1 MKKLMIAAAASIA
14 AVGAFAA
21 VESANVVGYKGVE
34 TEENRAPVIGAMF
47 QPISGAET
55 YDLRDC
61 QIVGDAGEYCDPG
74 TEFLRVLDPNSS
86 VNLARYTYISRE
98 WMVDNF
104 NDDTDEYI
112 NQFSWAIG
120 WWVYDPSADYQ
131 ALVEDDSDDTL
142 KVKAA
147 ITINVGM
154 AFLGSFS
161 DGHSLRLVSSGSVPL
176 ASSGVTTEGN
186 RAPMI
191 ANILPVD
198 TTLFA
203 MSISSAADDGEYC
216 DPGTEFLRV
225 LDPNSSVN
233 AARYTY
239 ISRDWMV
246 DNFNDDTDEYINQFS
261 WAIGWWAYDP
271 SADYQALIEDDKD
284 DTLQLKADVDVPAG
298 SGFLGSFSDGHS
310 LSVNFP
316 AAL

>member
-1 MKKLMIAAAASIA
+1 MKKLMIAAAASMA
-14 AVGAFAA
+14 AVGAFA
-21 VESANVVGYKGVE
+21 VESANIVGYKGVE

-47 QPISGAET
+47 QPVSGAET

-61 QIVGDAGEYCDPG
+61 QIAGDGGEYCDPG
-74 TEFLRVLDPNSS
+74 SEYLRVLDPNSS
-86 VNLARYTYISRE
+86 ANLARYTYISRE

-104 NDDTDEYI
+104 NDDSDEYI

-120 WWVYDPSADYQ
+120 WWLYVPGTDYQ
-131 ALVEDDSDDTL
+131 GLVEDDGDDTL

-147 ITINVGM
+147 ITIDVGM

-161 DGHSLRLVSSGSVPL
+161 SGHSLRLVSSGSVPL

-203 MSISSAADDGEYC
+203 MTISSADDDGEYC
-216 DPGTEFLRV
+216 DPGSEYLRV
-225 LDPNSSVN
+225 LDPNSSAN
-233 AARYTY
+233 LARYTY

-246 DNFNDDTDEYINQFS
+246 DNFNDDSDEYINQFS
-261 WAIGWWAYDP
+261 WAIGWWEYVP
-271 SADYQALIEDDKD
+271 GTDYQGLIEDDQD
-284 DTLQLKADVDVPAG
+284 DTLQLKVDVDVPAG
-298 SGFLGSFSDGHS
+298 SGFLGSFSSGHS
-310 LSVNFP
+310 LSVNVP

>member
-1 MKKLMIAAAASIA
+1 MKKVAFCAAAAA
-14 AVGAFAA
+14 MCGGLLA
-21 VESANVVGYKGVE
+21 VESANIVGYKGVE

-61 QIVGDAGEYCDPG
+61 QIVGDGEYCDPG
-74 TEFLRVLDPNSS
+74 TEFIRVLDPNSS
-86 VNLARYTYISRE
+86 ANLARYTYISRE

-147 ITINVGM
+147 ITINVGT
-154 AFLGSFS
+154 AFLGNFS
-161 DGHSLRLVSSGSVPL
+161 SGHSLRLVSSGSVPL
-176 ASSGVTTEGN
+176 ASSGVTTDSN

-225 LDPNSSVN
+225 LDPNSSAN
-233 AARYTY
+233 LARYTY

-246 DNFNDDTDEYINQFS
+246 DNFNDDSDEYINQFS

-271 SADYQALIEDDKD
+271 SADYQGLIEDDKD
-284 DTLQLKADVDVPAG
+284 DTLQLKVDVDVPAG
-298 SGFLGSFSDGHS
+298 SGFLGNFSSGHS

>member
-1 MKKLMIAAAASIA
+1 MKKLIALAAAATCGA
-14 AVGAFAA
+14 ALA
-21 VESANVVGYKGVE
+21 VESANIVGYNGVE

-104 NDDTDEYI
+104 NDDSDEYI